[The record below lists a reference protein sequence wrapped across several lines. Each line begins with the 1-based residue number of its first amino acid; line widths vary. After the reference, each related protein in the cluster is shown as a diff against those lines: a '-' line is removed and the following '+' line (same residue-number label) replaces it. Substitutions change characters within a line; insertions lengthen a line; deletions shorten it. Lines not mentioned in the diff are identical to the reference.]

1 MAKISIPPGSP
12 TVGGIKLVLLRG
24 SLKRLEYAFGVQQNR
39 VIPSVLGTRVSFTFL
54 DTAPPGGRE
63 YIWAMVCE

>member
-1 MAKISIPPGSP
+1 MAKISMPAGSP

-39 VIPSVLGTRVSFTFL
+39 VIPSDLGTRVSSMFL
-54 DTAPPGGRE
+54 DIALPGGRE
-63 YIWAMVCE
+63 YIWARGCE